1 MIALPPVL
9 AGAVQLT
16 VAEALPVVGAPIVGA
31 PGVVAGVTL
40 VEELENNPEPMM
52 LMAATVNVYA
62 SPLVRLVTM
71 QLVEVLDVED
81 GHASVVGVEVVTFS
95 AVTV

>member
-16 VAEALPVVGAPIVGA
+16 VADVLPLAVAPIAGV
-31 PGVVAGVTL
+31 PGTPAGVTL
-40 VEELENNPEPMM
+40 AEALENDPVPTTF
-52 LMAATVNVYA
+52 MAATMNVYA
-62 SPLVRLVTM
+62 SPLVRPDTVQFVTA
-71 QLVEVLDVED
+71 LDVDD
-81 GHASVVGVEVVTFS
+81 GQASAVGVDVVVFS

>member
-1 MIALPPVL
+1 MALPPVL
-9 AGAVQLT
+9 VGAVQLT
-16 VAEALPVVGAPIVGA
+16 VADALPLTGVAMVGA

-40 VEELENNPEPMM
+40 ADEAENEPVPTT

-62 SPLVRLVTM
+62 SPLVRPDTTQFVA
-71 QLVEVLDVED
+71 VLDVEE
-81 GHASVVGVEVVTFS
+81 GQASVVDVAVVVFS